1 MREQE
6 RRRLM
11 RGELD
16 KQMEEKATKRRA
28 ETDENAVYH

>member
-11 RGELD
+11 RNELD
-16 KQMEEKATKRRA
+16 KQMEEKSAKRRA